1 MRRSIEA
8 HLGTRQ
14 VARVI
19 YGAIIGMALVVVLQ
33 AHPPEAG
40 AVAISLASTAVA
52 VAVAEIY
59 SEILGTET
67 RNRRHVSR
75 EQVREIGVDAAA
87 VAFGVAFP
95 AVFFVLAAAG
105 AMETTT
111 AFRLATWSGVGLI
124 GFYGFAAARL
134 AGEDVGASL
143 LQGLGAVLIGVAI
156 IVVKALVH

>member
-40 AVAISLASTAVA
+40 SVAISLASTAVA

-95 AVFFVLAAAG
+95 AVFFVLAAVG
-105 AMETTT
+105 VMETKT

-124 GFYGFAAARL
+124 GFYGFAAGRL
-134 AGEDVGASL
+134 AGEDVAASL

>member
-40 AVAISLASTAVA
+40 SVAISLASTAVA

-105 AMETTT
+105 AMETAT
-111 AFRLATWSGVGLI
+111 AFRFATWSGVGLI
-124 GFYGFAAARL
+124 GFYGFAAGRL
-134 AGEDVGASL
+134 AGEGVATSL